1 MQSKALCR
9 HCRHIRKN
17 ETLIQNRIRSDVR
30 NARNVKKTRI
40 ASSPVC
46 QLQSCDRADPEP
58 FICRAAVRLDKYGA
72 ALYIGHY
79 SILALDSAR
88 FPEEMSRQC
97 LFLSGRKKSADVVE
111 QLSWILMRHKDARAA
126 AINHAVSLNQKPGPS
141 AAAGRCRT
149 FHSPAPFSPE
159 VRSAAGAPGHVA
171 VALQLAG
178 QGGRP
183 RLEAAGHQEGG
194 DALQAFPAPPA
205 RRSAARACPAC
216 GTEQHSTCTVA
227 RQF

>member
-1 MQSKALCR
+1 
-9 HCRHIRKN
+9 
-17 ETLIQNRIRSDVR
+17 
-30 NARNVKKTRI
+30 
-40 ASSPVC
+40 
-46 QLQSCDRADPEP
+46 
-58 FICRAAVRLDKYGA
+58 
-72 ALYIGHY
+72 
-79 SILALDSAR
+79 
-88 FPEEMSRQC
+88 MSRQC

-111 QLSWILMRHKDARAA
+111 QLSCILMRYKDARAA
-126 AINHAVSLNQKPGPS
+126 VINHAVSLNQKPGPS

-159 VRSAAGAPGHVA
+159 VRSAAGAPGYVA

-194 DALQAFPAPPA
+194 DALQAFPAPPT

-216 GTEQHSTCTVA
+216 GTEQHSTCTVVQTVLGGQSLGEKLSVRVVINLCSKWRRSVSSDRETRPLHAA
-227 RQF
+227 RTTCPVGTATNQVNFLAVSSSDARITWHALSS